1 MNKKIWFSLAW
12 IVNVLLLF
20 ILIIVPKTNMMYQI
34 FYILT
39 MIMIFVIPLFLT
51 FFQTFMQIKTK
62 EKERDI
68 YIINAN
74 VGCSL
79 IILLTFVNFMGSI
92 DKIAIPQMLTILF
105 LFVLIELLLGY
116 IKYMYIN
123 MSIKQTVWINVATYV
138 SLVIFFVCAMIIS
151 VDYGII

>member
-1 MNKKIWFSLAW
+1 
-12 IVNVLLLF
+12 
-20 ILIIVPKTNMMYQI
+20 
-34 FYILT
+34 

-51 FFQTFMQIKTK
+51 FFQTFMQIKMK

-105 LFVLIELLLGY
+105 LFVLVELLLGY

-123 MSIKQTVWINVATYV
+123 MSIKQTVWINVATYL
-138 SLVIFFVCAMIIS
+138 SLVIFFVCTMIIS

>member
-51 FFQTFMQIKTK
+51 FFQTFMQIKMK

-79 IILLTFVNFMGSI
+79 IILLTFVNFM
-92 DKIAIPQMLTILF
+92 
-105 LFVLIELLLGY
+105 E
-116 IKYMYIN
+116 
-123 MSIKQTVWINVATYV
+123 SIKMEFPQN
-138 SLVIFFVCAMIIS
+138 FE
-151 VDYGII
+151 